1 MGLHGRDWT
10 GVAHAFASVLCLGSN
25 QTMTRVDGVPMMMM
39 MMMIHEK
46 KKKKKQTMTNNKRAY
61 FVSTLYNRI
70 MIVIVIVILIVKLVA
85 GPSNLRL
92 FVVAFAVVRC

>member
-46 KKKKKQTMTNNKRAY
+46 KKKKQTMTNNKRAY

-70 MIVIVIVILIVKLVA
+70 MIVILIVIVKLVA
-85 GPSNLRL
+85 VLSNLRL